1 MYSAVSFFWAGM
13 IFAISFLEA
22 PLKFRAPGI
31 TTGLGLG
38 IGKIVFKA
46 LNRVELVLAA
56 VMLGILATYPTF
68 AAWQAYLFA
77 FVAIVLCLQT
87 VWLLPALSR
96 RADIVISGEK
106 LQEAGSTSSS
116 SRSTYLRSP
125 SLSRSAS
132 DQFRVDRSKRHRLL
146 SGICHRAHQ

>member
-1 MYSAVSFFWAGM
+1 M

-106 LQEAGSTSSS
+106 PPRGRLHLIFITFDILKISFLIAIGIGSI
-116 SRSTYLRSP
+116 SR
-125 SLSRSAS
+125 
-132 DQFRVDRSKRHRLL
+132 
-146 SGICHRAHQ
+146 